1 MKKLIFIL
9 GLLIGSF
16 GLASNAF
23 AFTISGTNA
32 DTSRVITTSGSELC
46 GMIGSCYPNLTG
58 SRLIFDAYYGEDGS
72 YSQIFSPSGYVN
84 FQENDDP
91 IILNVNGTDL
101 GNVTI
106 KMLDIAWC
114 HDDACLSMET
124 SARLYDFRPNGQK
137 IVSLSMTNAEQAQA
151 MTGGIFATFW
161 DIFYQ
166 NANYVFGFIGCL
178 ALIFMTYRKIN
189 EYFGD

>member
-1 MKKLIFIL
+1 MKIL
-9 GLLIGSF
+9 TIILFLLVGAF
-16 GLASNAF
+16 GFVDNAF

-58 SRLIFDAYYGEDGS
+58 SRLIFDAYIGEDGS

-91 IILNVNGTDL
+91 IILNVSGIDF

-114 HDDACLSMET
+114 HDDSCMSMET
-124 SARLYDFRPNGQK
+124 SARLYDFRPDGQK
-137 IVSLSMTNAEQAQA
+137 IVA
-151 MTGGIFATFW
+151 
-161 DIFYQ
+161 YQ
-166 NANYVFGFIGCL
+166 
-178 ALIFMTYRKIN
+178 
-189 EYFGD
+189 